1 MLGQTPVFRPKSCV
15 YTKSNRSL
23 VTVISGNLNKVY
35 VAYQYC
41 RQSFFVPST
50 QLLPK
55 NHQNIKQAKQ
65 NICHDMTFEP
75 CEIARTHCIRCCV
88 LSNKKTYNGLDIVS
102 RTDITQQLSVIATFN
117 HAVQLTVQMKW
128 GADTMNNTYIH
139 LLFLCGNT

>member
-1 MLGQTPVFRPKSCV
+1 MQMRMATHTISRKIYKIENFVMLGQTPVFRPKSCV

-35 VAYQYC
+35 VAYQYR

-55 NHQNIKQAKQ
+55 NNQNIKQAKQ
-65 NICHDMTFEP
+65 NISHDMTVEP

-88 LSNKKTYNGLDIVS
+88 LSNKK
-102 RTDITQQLSVIATFN
+102 
-117 HAVQLTVQMKW
+117 H
-128 GADTMNNTYIH
+128 TMVWI
-139 LLFLCGNT
+139 

>member
-1 MLGQTPVFRPKSCV
+1 MQMRMATHTISRKIYKIENFVMLGQTPVFRPKSGV

-35 VAYQYC
+35 VAYQYR

-65 NICHDMTFEP
+65 NISLDMTFEP
-75 CEIARTHCIRCCV
+75 CETARTHCIRCCV
-88 LSNKKTYNGLDIVS
+88 LSNKK
-102 RTDITQQLSVIATFN
+102 
-117 HAVQLTVQMKW
+117 H
-128 GADTMNNTYIH
+128 TMVWI
-139 LLFLCGNT
+139 